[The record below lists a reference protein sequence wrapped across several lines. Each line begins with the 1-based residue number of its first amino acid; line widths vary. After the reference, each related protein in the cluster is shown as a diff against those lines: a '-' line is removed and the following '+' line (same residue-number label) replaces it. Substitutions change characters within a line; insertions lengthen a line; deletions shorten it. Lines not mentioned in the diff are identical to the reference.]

1 MADNIEHQDKGELVA
16 NCDQLQNDKVVV
28 ITPVESRIM
37 SIREKQIMID
47 RDLAELY
54 GVETKRLNEAV
65 KRNIERFPD
74 DFMFELTKEEVE
86 CLRSQI
92 VTLKNNADETEEET
106 SSKRG
111 KHTKYL
117 PYVSTQEGVAALSGV
132 LRSPIAI
139 QVNISIMRAFVALR
153 QMITGYQE
161 LLKRIE
167 ELEESTDAQFSEIYQ
182 ALTQLL
188 SKPEPKPRKPIGYR
202 TYDE

>member
-16 NCDQLQNDKVVV
+16 NCDQLQNDEVVV
-28 ITPVESRIM
+28 TTPVESRIM
-37 SIREKQIMID
+37 SIRGKQIMID

-65 KRNIERFPD
+65 KRNIERFPE

-92 VTLKNNADETEEET
+92 VTLKNNPDEMEEES

-117 PYVSTQEGVAALSGV
+117 PYVFTQEGVAALSGV

>member
-1 MADNIEHQDKGELVA
+1 MLD
-16 NCDQLQNDKVVV
+16 
-28 ITPVESRIM
+28 S
-37 SIREKQIMID
+37 
-47 RDLAELY
+47 DLAALY
-54 GVETKRLNEAV
+54 QVETKALKQAV
-65 KRNIERFPD
+65 KRNIERFPE

-92 VTLKNNADETEEET
+92 VTLKNNPDETEEET

-117 PYVSTQEGVAALSGV
+117 PYVFTQEGVA
-132 LRSPIAI
+132 
-139 QVNISIMRAFVALR
+139 ALR

-167 ELEESTDAQFSEIYQ
+167 ELEESTDAQFSEVYQ

>member
-1 MADNIEHQDKGELVA
+1 MYQ
-16 NCDQLQNDKVVV
+16 
-28 ITPVESRIM
+28 S
-37 SIREKQIMID
+37 
-47 RDLAELY
+47 
-54 GVETKRLNEAV
+54 
-65 KRNIERFPD
+65 
-74 DFMFELTKEEVE
+74 
-86 CLRSQI
+86 LRGCCSFQ
-92 VTLKNNADETEEET
+92 KTEEET

-117 PYVSTQEGVAALSGV
+117 PYVFTQEGVAALSGV

-167 ELEESTDAQFSEIYQ
+167 ELEESTDAQFSEVYQ